1 MMDRRYL
8 AAATFAGI
16 GAALH
21 LIALALSGFADNYVA
36 SLLGGAI
43 WAVLA
48 VGLSRGARLFAYLT
62 FLMALFGIS
71 AALGIVMATPSGPA
85 QWAWISIMVAD
96 GLVAFT
102 LFALLWRARAT

>member
-1 MMDRRYL
+1 MDRRYL

-43 WAVLA
+43 WFALA
-48 VGLSRGARLFAYLT
+48 FGLLRGWRSIAYLT

-71 AALGIVMATPSGPA
+71 AALSIVMVTPSGPV

-102 LFALLWRARAT
+102 LFALLWRPPAP